1 MRSPNKA
8 SISQQNVASYMSETN
23 GGGDPVTALSLRPPK
38 ANNIADRRAKVDKEV
53 AALSA
58 VLKKTYANV
67 AQAPSP
73 HLKALSLQTSD
84 GPRLSFSTSAA
95 AELTQ

>member
-1 MRSPNKA
+1 MKSPNKA
-8 SISQQNVASYMSETN
+8 SISQQNVASYMSETD
-23 GGGDPVTALSLRPPK
+23 GGGDPVTALSLRPSP
-38 ANNIADRRAKVDKEV
+38 ARNIADRRAKVNQEV
-53 AALSA
+53 ATSLA
-58 VLKKTYANV
+58 VLKKTNANV